1 MNQTIRRAVLLTAA
15 LTPLAALAM
24 PAAAQSGPE
33 SLAVA
38 AGARFQAVSLEA
50 ASGGFRPTLSA
61 GMPRLDEGAAA
72 DFMVELRDS
81 SSVLAP
87 ASIRSAGVAQAAD
100 VELAA
105 AFNRHLKTSLRY
117 QLSGRTV
124 WFSGAFDA
132 AQNPFVSVLVD
143 GSAPLYFNVKALLN
157 TDQHLTVGGARYTL
171 SLSPNIFHKM
181 KSTINLKNDS
191 NSREAARFSVQ
202 DMLDAVSAAGV
213 PVALSGQAY
222 KFYYADGVGGGQ
234 RMFVFIYGGGS
245 DFHVFLIPE
254 TQVPADR
261 MGVFTLF
268 GGKRVGLSRQGTD
281 LRIYE
286 NP

>member
-15 LTPLAALAM
+15 LAM
-24 PAAAQSGPE
+24 PAAAQSGAE

-38 AGARFQAVSLEA
+38 AAARFQAVSLEA

-61 GMPRLDEGAAA
+61 GMPRLAQGADD
-72 DFMVELRDS
+72 DFMGELRS
-81 SSVLAP
+81 SASLLAP
-87 ASIRSAGVAQAAD
+87 ASVQARGVAQAGELD
-100 VELAA
+100 LAA
-105 AFNRHLKTSLRY
+105 LYNRHLKTSLRY

-132 AQNPFVSVLVD
+132 GQKPFVSVLVD
-143 GSAPLYFNVKALLN
+143 GSSPLYFDVKALLN
-157 TDQHLTVGGARYTL
+157 TDQHLSVGGVLYTL

-181 KSTINLKNDS
+181 KSTINLKNDT

-213 PVALSGQAY
+213 PVGLSGQPY
-222 KFYYADGVGGGQ
+222 KFYYADGVGAPQ
-234 RMFVFIYGGGS
+234 RMFVFIYGNS
-245 DFHVFLIPE
+245 KDFHLFLIPE
-254 TQVPADR
+254 SQVPADS

-268 GGKRVGLSRQGTD
+268 DGRRVGLSRAGNN
-281 LRIYE
+281 LKIYE